1 MKNTLRLAV
10 RRRILLSLVAIV
22 LSSCIPNPVEEKRSD
37 AFKQYEII
45 VRWSQW
51 DAAANFISA
60 EYQKEHPITRLE
72 LDRLRLFKVT
82 AYNVRSTGT
91 LDNGMTA
98 LQTVEIK
105 MFNKTQGLERTII
118 DDQEWRYNEEIKRW
132 MLHSSLPD
140 PTKRY

>member
-82 AYNVRSTGT
+82 AYTVRSLG
-91 LDNGMTA
+91 LIDAGMTA
-98 LQTVEIK
+98 LQTVEIR
-105 MFNKTQGLERTII
+105 MFNKTQGVERSII
-118 DDQEWRYNEEIKRW
+118 DEQEWRYDKETKSW
-132 MLHSSLPD
+132 KLHSSLPD
-140 PTKRY
+140 PTQRQ